1 MKLVSFNVNGIRASV
16 NKGLINSLKLMDADI
31 ICFQETKA
39 SPEQVAEALKGMD
52 GYHLEAHSAEKPG
65 YSGTAILSRQQPKK
79 VEFGIP
85 GEDDHNK
92 EGRVI
97 AATFDGFIVV
107 NTYVP
112 NSGQDLKR
120 LGYRG
125 TWDTALRN
133 YLVKLASGGVPVI
146 FTGDLNV
153 AHQPI
158 DIARPK
164 PNYNKT
170 AGYMQSEIDGI
181 AALLGAG
188 YTDTFRH
195 KFPEVVKYSWW
206 SQRFGAREK
215 NVGWRI
221 DYVLV
226 SKGFETQV
234 KEAFI
239 LNEVMGS
246 DHCPV
251 GIVW

>member
-1 MKLVSFNVNGIRASV
+1 MKLISFNVNGIRASV
-16 NKGLINSLKLMDADI
+16 NKGLAGSLRAIDADI
-31 ICFQETKA
+31 VCFQETKA
-39 SPEQVAEALKGMD
+39 TPAQVAEALKEVE
-52 GYHLEAHSAEKPG
+52 GYHLVADSAEKAG
-65 YSGTAILSRQQPKK
+65 YSGTAILSREKPQH
-79 VEFGIP
+79 VAFGIP
-85 GEDDHNK
+85 GQDEHNK

-97 AATFDGFIVV
+97 TATFKQHVVV

-112 NSGQDLKR
+112 NSGQDLRR

-125 TWDTALRN
+125 TWDGALRAH
-133 YLVKLASGGVPVI
+133 LVQLAKGPLPVI

-170 AGYMQSEIDGI
+170 AGYMQAEIDGI

-195 KFPEVVKYSWW
+195 KYPEVVKYSWW

-226 SKGFETQV
+226 SKGFES
-234 KEAFI
+234 KIKDAFI
-239 LNEVMGS
+239 LNEIMGS

-251 GIVW
+251 GIEW